1 MRQIVVDT
9 NLCKKDGACV
19 AVCPSGVLTLNE
31 ERLPEEVPGVN
42 CILCG
47 HCVAVCDCG
56 ALTHGG
62 LPREDF
68 LLASKQLPAPAIID
82 GFLVSRRSVREFK
95 DRPIARETLQ
105 ALLDVARRAPTG
117 HNSQKLHWIVVNDA
131 AKVHALSVE
140 AMNWLRTS
148 GLPPIKLEQWAGGY
162 DVVLRGAPTV
172 VLACAPADYQ
182 WGKQDCAIALTFLE
196 LAAEARGLGACW
208 AGYLTRVSEVHA
220 PLRQALAVPGEL
232 HRERRP
238 HARRA
243 QVLLPAGTPQ
253 KTAQRPVALETAPL
267 LSPPLSYSGLLR
279 SW

>member
-1 MRQIVVDT
+1 MLPPCCRAAETLPVPQVGGFIGTCRVCGRREYTRGKDTGGLAASEQGAYAMRQIVVDT

-105 ALLDVARRAPTG
+105 ALLDVALVGSHR
-117 HNSQKLHWIVVNDA
+117 SQ
-131 AKVHALSVE
+131 
-140 AMNWLRTS
+140 
-148 GLPPIKLEQWAGGY
+148 
-162 DVVLRGAPTV
+162 
-172 VLACAPADYQ
+172 
-182 WGKQDCAIALTFLE
+182 F
-196 LAAEARGLGACW
+196 AEA
-208 AGYLTRVSEVHA
+208 
-220 PLRQALAVPGEL
+220 ALDC
-232 HRERRP
+232 RERCGQSSRIVRGSDELVAHFRP
-238 HARRA
+238 S
-243 QVLLPAGTPQ
+243 PDKAG
-253 KTAQRPVALETAPL
+253 AV
-267 LSPPLSYSGLLR
+267 GGGI
-279 SW
+279 

>member
-172 VLACAPADYQ
+172 VLACAPADYPM
-182 WGKQDCAIALTFLE
+182 GKTGLRHCPDLSGISR
-196 LAAEARGLGACW
+196 RGSRSRCLLGRLPDPRI
-208 AGYLTRVSEVHA
+208 GGSRPA
-220 PLRQALAVPGEL
+220 PPGVAVPENYIVNGGLMLGERKYSYRL
-232 HRERRP
+232 VPPR
-238 HARRA
+238 
-243 QVLLPAGTPQ
+243 
-253 KTAQRPVALETAPL
+253 K
-267 LSPPLSYSGLLR
+267 PLSVQWL
-279 SW
+279 